1 MARAPKL
8 MRPPLEYVQHET
20 LANAN
25 VRLTWLRFNCLENR
39 PTPDLLH
46 SPILGSNLM
55 SRPRRTPSNN
65 NCTTVCDCPC
75 DHLCRRYM
83 CIMRA
88 CICTCGV
95 CVVHACVRA
104 CLLVKLFAVPNKRQ
118 RLDKESSDGSFN
130 PLSPSPFLISNQ
142 LRAVAAPAIASSS
155 PQLDHIVRSASLDVA
170 GPPAMGDDP
179 TAEVS
184 FCPLW

>member
-1 MARAPKL
+1 MCRPCLDSRATALPSLHSKRLDLPIHHPLRTATMAGARKL
-8 MRPPLEYVQHET
+8 MRPPLEYVQYET

-25 VRLTWLRFNCLENR
+25 VRLTWLLFNCLENR

-75 DHLCRRYM
+75 DHLHRRYM

-88 CICTCGV
+88 CICTCGMR
-95 CVVHACVRA
+95 VVRACVRA
-104 CLLVKLFAVPNKRQ
+104 CVFVGLFVC
-118 RLDKESSDGSFN
+118 
-130 PLSPSPFLISNQ
+130 
-142 LRAVAAPAIASSS
+142 
-155 PQLDHIVRSASLDVA
+155 SAQ
-170 GPPAMGDDP
+170 
-179 TAEVS
+179 
-184 FCPLW
+184 